1 MATRPTFLVITLLGC
16 WIGFLSSSLSVAWSL
31 NSLAVLAVLMIHASS
46 NLLNDY
52 FDYLNG
58 TDLININR
66 ISPFTGG
73 SRFIQD
79 NVFSPGEIFRLSI
92 VLLAL
97 SALIGLYLCYTSTWK
112 LLAIGITGVFFG
124 WSYSAPPLKLMS
136 RGILGEI
143 AIASAWSLVV
153 IGFSVLQ
160 NGQVNL
166 ALIPLALAYGLMVAN
181 ILFLNQIPDIEAD
194 RNSSKETIA
203 VKTLPHKLWKW
214 YSVIFMSAYILQA
227 ISIFYKQTYI
237 STLITL
243 VMAPIFIFCAI
254 QLRAFPLDRTK
265 QSWIIPLNIIG
276 VHLYA
281 LLICMGLFWG

>member
-1 MATRPTFLVITLLGC
+1 
-16 WIGFLSSSLSVAWSL
+16 
-31 NSLAVLAVLMIHASS
+31 MIHASS

-66 ISPFTGG
+66 IGPFTGG

-79 NVFSPGEIFRLSI
+79 D
-92 VLLAL
+92 AL
-97 SALIGLYLCYTSTWK
+97 SPVEIYRIGIALLSLSAVIGLYLCYASTWK
-112 LLAIGITGVFFG
+112 LLPIGIAGVFIG
-124 WSYSAPPLKLMS
+124 WSYSASPFKLMS

-153 IGFSVLQ
+153 IGFSALQ
-160 NGQVNL
+160 NGQINIVL
-166 ALIPLALAYGLMVAN
+166 MPLALAFGLMVAN

-194 RNSSKETIA
+194 RSSSKETIA
-203 VKTLPHKLWKW
+203 VQTLPHKLWKW
-214 YSVIFMSAYILQA
+214 YLAFFLAAYLLQA
-227 ISIFYKQTYI
+227 IGIFLKPTYI

-243 VMAPIFIFCAI
+243 AIAPIFIYCAI
-254 QLRAFPLDRTK
+254 QLRIFPLERSK
-265 QSWIIPLNIIG
+265 LSIIIPLNILA

-281 LLICMGLFWG
+281 LLICLGLFWV